1 MSNRQTGI
9 VVAGI
14 VLSAFFGSAAVFA
27 QQTELPSFV
36 RNGVA
41 GFVVSHI
48 QYALAGD
55 AAETGACPA
64 GTNQSYRDL
73 RQAFIN
79 FPEVQREAGE
89 SDHDYGRRVR
99 AVARRQPGLKSY
111 CFYPEVGAD
120 NGAFKTV
127 NSTEMPLSGIDLD
140 GHTSTGEDRSPGS
153 CPHQDFTASDG
164 TGGIDNQ
171 FYRVVGC
178 IDGYQSTGQ
187 ANLFNIGQLTG
198 SWGLLIRLSGV
209 DDLFNDDS
217 VKVSVFANGDPIRL
231 SPQREPLD
239 YATYTVH
246 VEPRF
251 HASSDGRIVDGV
263 LTTGAMDVRFP
274 YDVNAMYLDRVL
286 RDARLQLTIA
296 ADGHA
301 EGYLAGYAP
310 VEDQY
315 DLEYGYR
322 SARVGTSE
330 DSEPSPLPRRI
341 QSAIGKARALG
352 YTCEGIYS
360 ALYRQADGHYDPE
373 KGSCT
378 SISTQYQIS
387 VIPAFVLD
395 RED

>member
-1 MSNRQTGI
+1 M
-9 VVAGI
+9 
-14 VLSAFFGSAAVFA
+14 
-27 QQTELPSFV
+27 
-36 RNGVA
+36 
-41 GFVVSHI
+41 
-48 QYALAGD
+48 
-55 AAETGACPA
+55 
-64 GTNQSYRDL
+64 
-73 RQAFIN
+73 
-79 FPEVQREAGE
+79 
-89 SDHDYGRRVR
+89 
-99 AVARRQPGLKSY
+99 
-111 CFYPEVGAD
+111 
-120 NGAFKTV
+120 
-127 NSTEMPLSGIDLD
+127 
-140 GHTSTGEDRSPGS
+140 
-153 CPHQDFTASDG
+153 
-164 TGGIDNQ
+164 
-171 FYRVVGC
+171 
-178 IDGYQSTGQ
+178 
-187 ANLFNIGQLTG
+187 
-198 SWGLLIRLSGV
+198 
-209 DDLFNDDS
+209 
-217 VKVSVFANGDPIRL
+217 KVSVFANGNPIRL

-246 VEPRF
+246 AEPRF